1 MDEGDFLM
9 DTVPDRLTSIVK
21 DLMEKQD
28 FVNAKTARTCHC
40 AIEDFE
46 LFSQGLQVITKG
58 TLYSSFIILW
68 ESKALN
74 NVQIMNN
81 KIYC

>member
-1 MDEGDFLM
+1 MLKLLE
-9 DTVPDRLTSIVK
+9 P
-21 DLMEKQD
+21 
-28 FVNAKTARTCHC
+28 
-40 AIEDFE
+40 AIDFE

-74 NVQIMNN
+74 NNVQIMNN